1 MNRKKFT
8 AVFSG
13 QDVYCR
19 GELLRDG
26 AQITAVFGGIECD
39 LREAVFEQDC
49 VIRATAVFGGVDI
62 LLPANVNVQ
71 VKSCSLFG
79 GVSDKTLNHSADNAV
94 TVYVEAVCLF
104 GGVDLK

>member
-26 AQITAVFGGIECD
+26 AQITAVFGGI
-39 LREAVFEQDC
+39 
-49 VIRATAVFGGVDI
+49 
-62 LLPANVNVQ
+62 
-71 VKSCSLFG
+71 
-79 GVSDKTLNHSADNAV
+79 
-94 TVYVEAVCLF
+94 
-104 GGVDLK
+104 DLK